1 MRTVAE
7 LRVAPGAEP
16 KNGKSDS
23 ADMLPYFAQQASAER
38 VSAGRGVL
46 GALVG
51 GRSMGSHI
59 RIRFLLQA
67 LSHRPLTL
75 GITKPHHGEHSHT
88 HFAKQSVC
96 VIRV

>member
-46 GALVG
+46 VGLLLAGALWVA
-51 GRSMGSHI
+51 I
-59 RIRFLLQA
+59 
-67 LSHRPLTL
+67 
-75 GITKPHHGEHSHT
+75 
-88 HFAKQSVC
+88 FAFVSFF
-96 VIRV
+96 RR